1 MSKPG
6 PPSSSYLLPPS
17 FSSHPPPRVYV
28 GLDKR
33 VIAAGA
39 PKWLALRGFERC
51 PAADVGPSD
60 VTPADLAPQGF
71 GLYSRFCRGLS
82 IVPLGKNVDS
92 DGDSVEGKH
101 GGGAAAMYFVVV
113 VRVPEAEA
121 VAEVDIGPVA
131 MHRSVG
137 KIVSETKG
145 PGGREGGGERAL
157 LAAWRELYAVRF

>member
-1 MSKPG
+1 M
-6 PPSSSYLLPPS
+6 
-17 FSSHPPPRVYV
+17 
-28 GLDKR
+28 DKR

-51 PAADVGPSD
+51 PTADVAPND

-82 IVPLGKNVDS
+82 IVPLGKNVDH
-92 DGDSVEGKH
+92 DGDSVEEKH
-101 GGGAAAMYFVVV
+101 GGGSAAMYFVVV

-121 VAEVDIGPVA
+121 VTEVDIGPVA

-137 KIVSETKG
+137 KIVSEAKG
-145 PGGREGGGERAL
+145 EGTGEDGGGGMERGL
-157 LAAWRELYAVRF
+157 CLPRGEGCVIGLASAAVEAVAMSLY